1 MSMSEK
7 AVPLTLATLLA
18 IGGILVGAGVSW
30 GAKADKT
37 EVDGLKTKVNEIE
50 TNHKLLAQKMDYVIR
65 DTTDANAKLDFII
78 KEILRSREGSQQPP
92 SATPSPLN
100 R

>member
-1 MSMSEK
+1 M
-7 AVPLTLATLLA
+7 
-18 IGGILVGAGVSW
+18 VGAGVSW

-37 EVDGLKTKVNEIE
+37 EVKTEVDGLKNRVNEIE

-78 KEILRSREGSQQPP
+78 KEILRSREGSSQPP